1 MRKLFVGLLVALA
14 LPAAAEAAPST
25 WLALDPTR
33 VAPGWTL
40 KGSVVSAPS
49 YGRDVVVGLTLG
61 RQLAGGGGEEHA
73 LRAHGRRTTISFDG
87 RSGRWR
93 ANGQLGTVAAIDLR
107 IRALGP
113 STAAGELLGCFAPF
127 RQVRVRLSGTLV
139 LRTGTRFFKTI
150 RRASLTGSV
159 VYATEPVV
167 CGPRPATVC
176 EQSQSLAAGG
186 PFASLNASPRLLVV
200 QFSEQA
206 RGAPTGVRWYHV
218 ARVGGYDALTGAP
231 PSLTVSTPSR
241 GNVRGG
247 VTFSGGDAEES
258 AGTCPVTAYRGSATG
273 TLRATFTGWGARTL
287 RLNGTEAVYRT
298 AGNRP

>member
-1 MRKLFVGLLVALA
+1 MRKLLTGLLVALA

-61 RQLAGGGGEEHA
+61 RQLAGGGGEEHT

-107 IRALGP
+107 IRATGP
-113 STAAGELLGCFAPF
+113 STAAGELLGCFAAF
-127 RQVRVRLSGTLV
+127 RQVRVRLTGTLV
-139 LRTGTRFFKTI
+139 LRTGTRLFETI

-159 VYATEPVV
+159 VYATQPVV

-176 EQSQSLAAGG
+176 DQSQSLGAGG

-206 RGAPTGVRWYHV
+206 RGAPAGVRWYHV

-231 PSLTVSTPSR
+231 PSLIVSAPAR
-241 GNVRGG
+241 GPVRGR

-258 AGTCPVTAYRGSATG
+258 SGPCPTTTYRGSATG

-287 RLNGTEAVYRT
+287 RLNGSEAVYRT